1 MNDNSAA
8 FKMAKA
14 DMPAEAIAKFC
25 AMLSP
30 EYFEAENPATAA
42 EWSVEEEKSSWKL
55 VD

>member
-42 EWSVEEEKSSWKL
+42 E
-55 VD
+55 